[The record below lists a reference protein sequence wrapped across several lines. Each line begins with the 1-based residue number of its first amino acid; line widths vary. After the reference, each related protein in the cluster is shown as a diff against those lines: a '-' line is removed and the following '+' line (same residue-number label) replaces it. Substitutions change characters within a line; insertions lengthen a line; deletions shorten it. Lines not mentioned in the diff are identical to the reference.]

1 MEIEILTFV
10 QITDIIGKSSIKI
23 SHINNTNELIDNLSQ
38 QFPEL
43 KKTRFIVAVNKQIVH
58 QITPLKSGDV
68 VALLPPFS
76 GG

>member
-1 MEIEILTFV
+1 MEIEILTFG

-43 KKTRFIVAVNKQIVH
+43 KNTRYIVAVNKQIVH
-58 QITPLKSGDV
+58 QITPLTSGDV

>member
-1 MEIEILTFV
+1 MELEILTFG
-10 QITDIIGKSSIKI
+10 QISDIIGKSSIKL
-23 SHINNTNELIDNLSQ
+23 SHINNTDELINNLSQ

-43 KKTRFIVAVNKQIVH
+43 KNTRYIVAVNKHIAH
-58 QITPLKSGDV
+58 QNIQLNPGDV

>member
-1 MEIEILTFV
+1 MELEILTFG
-10 QITDIIGKSSIKI
+10 QISDIIGKSTIKL
-23 SHINNTNELIDNLSQ
+23 SHINNTDELINNLSQ

-43 KKTRFIVAVNKQIVH
+43 KNTRYIVAVNKHIVH
-58 QITPLKSGDV
+58 QNIQLNPGDV

>member
-1 MEIEILTFV
+1 MELEILTFG
-10 QITDIIGKSSIKI
+10 QISDIIGKSSIKL
-23 SHINNTNELIDNLSQ
+23 SHINNTDELINNLSQ

-43 KKTRFIVAVNKQIVH
+43 KNTRYIVAVNKHIVH
-58 QITPLKSGDV
+58 QNIQLNPGDV